1 MENVM
6 LNCYKLLLTL
16 AITLTVVSGLF
27 PAKNPVRIKDIA
39 NIQGVRDNQLM
50 GFGLVTGLQG
60 KGDTQSFKLT
70 QKMLLN
76 LSSNYGFDI
85 KETDIKSKNIAAV
98 MVIANIG
105 GFARRGDNVN
115 VTITSIGDAKS
126 LAGGVLL
133 QTALKAA
140 DGNIYA
146 VAQGRMIAGT
156 KEQNS
161 ETSASIPEGAIVER
175 DVVSVFTDG
184 SKINIIL
191 KNPDFATAIAIKEA
205 VSGINSGLA
214 VNALDAGLVEVTLGE
229 EEKKNPVDFI
239 SKLEVLTVTPD
250 SVAMVI
256 IDKKSG
262 IVVSGGDVII
272 QECSVNIPS
281 AQVNVKTTNSKRSY
295 QIVNQ
300 TVGDLVKLLNDSG
313 LETNE
318 VIAMLEAIHRIGA
331 INARLI
337 LL

>member
-1 MENVM
+1 
-6 LNCYKLLLTL
+6 
-16 AITLTVVSGLF
+16 
-27 PAKNPVRIKDIA
+27 
-39 NIQGVRDNQLM
+39 M

-60 KGDTQSFKLT
+60 RGDTQSFKLT

-115 VTITSIGDAKS
+115 ITITSIGDAKS

-140 DGNIYA
+140 DGNVYA

-161 ETSASIPEGAIVER
+161 ETTASIPEGAIVER

-184 SKINIIL
+184 NKINIIL
-191 KNPDFATAIAIKEA
+191 KHPDFATAVAIKEA
-205 VSGINSGLA
+205 VAGINSELA
-214 VNALDAGLVEVTLGE
+214 VNAVDAGLVEVTLGE

-250 SVAMVI
+250 NVAMVI
-256 IDKKSG
+256 IDKKTG
-262 IVVSGGDVII
+262 VVVSGSDVII

-281 AQVNVKTTNSKRSY
+281 AQVNVKTTASKRSY
-295 QIVNQ
+295 QVINQ

-318 VIAMLEAIHRIGA
+318 VIALLEAIHRIGA